1 MKIAIALLFAF
12 GFSGIAKA
20 QCENGVCLLQ
30 KVAAVV
36 SVPVRLV
43 AEVAQPVRADNCGC
57 NGQCGQPGCTCAP
70 SVAAVQTFAAVPL
83 RTPLRTGVRAVL
95 RAPFRARPLQR
106 LFGCGM

>member
-1 MKIAIALLFAF
+1 MRIGICAMAGVLCFA
-12 GFSGIAKA
+12 GMASA
-20 QCENGVCLLQ
+20 QCEGGTCLLP

-43 AEVAQPVRADNCGC
+43 AAVAQPVSGQDCGC
-57 NGQCGQPGCTCAP
+57 HGQCGQPGCTCA
-70 SVAAVQTFAAVPL
+70 AAVQTFAAVPL